1 MTYTKKYILSAFEAT
16 GISPLNECRVLP
28 PGEKLHCTVTTTT
41 TVSKKHEFFVPKT
54 PKHGHSI
61 LIHGRKTLAA
71 LPKST
76 PKSHY
81 NHALVEKLFKKAAQ
95 AKADNVILTI
105 EIQNLH
111 NKATSAIDK
120 EKTKSRKE
128 MSKARVISVQD
139 VLRIREEQQKKN
151 EINPQKKAKTAERR
165 AAKTAKLSIPTATPK
180 RKRIPKKTI
189 TLEHSSDIL
198 ALENLNIGSEPESEW
213 VEGGDDT
220 PYQSG
225 NSSVITHTG
234 QRITRSRYRNASL
247 HA

>member
-1 MTYTKKYILSAFEAT
+1 MTYTKKNILSAFEAT
-16 GISPLNECRVLP
+16 GISPLNERRVLP
-28 PGEKLHCTVTTTT
+28 PEEKLHRTAATTTT
-41 TVSKKHEFFVPKT
+41 AIKKQEFLVPKT
-54 PKHGHSI
+54 PKHGRSI

-76 PKSHY
+76 PKSRYH
-81 NHALVEKLFKKAAQ
+81 HALVEKLFNAAAQ

-105 EIQNLH
+105 ENQNLRS
-111 NKATSAIDK
+111 KATSAADK

-139 VLRIREEQQKKN
+139 VLRIREEQQKKE
-151 EINPQKKAKTAERR
+151 EINAQKKAKTAERR
-165 AAKTAKLSIPTATPK
+165 AAKTAKLIAPASTPK
-180 RKRIPKKTI
+180 PKRNTKKSP

-198 ALENLNIGSEPESEW
+198 ALENLNIASEQDSDW
-213 VEGGDDT
+213 VESGDDT
-220 PYQSG
+220 PYQAG